1 MMHFG
6 DVEDKGNLS
15 ASPSELSL
23 TLCASDSSCV
33 GLPLA
38 LASGKYCSQA
48 IYEEERLNIEHDS
61 VKEAHVFNTGG
72 ENGLSHTEF
81 EVGTTILQ
89 LAL

>member
-1 MMHFG
+1 
-6 DVEDKGNLS
+6 VQVLQNS
-15 ASPSELSL
+15 LSL
-23 TLCASDSSCV
+23 FASDSSCV

-48 IYEEERLNIEHDS
+48 IYKRERLNIEHDT
-61 VKEAHVFNTGG
+61 VKEAYVFNTGG

-81 EVGTTILQ
+81 EVGITILQ